1 MHVFSLDLWD
11 DSSIP
16 CTFYVSFLCIEN
28 IVVVALRHLEKD
40 KARHPSLSPVCSH
53 PYTAQHRGQEHSFRN
68 QPPSE
73 ISSIYQLRDLDQVM
87 EPLYSLM

>member
-16 CTFYVSFLCIEN
+16 CTFCVSFLCIGN
-28 IVVVALRHLEKD
+28 IVVDALRHLEKD
-40 KARHPSLSPVCSH
+40 KVRYPFLSSVSSH
-53 PYTAQHRGQEHSFRN
+53 SYTVQHRGQEHYFRN